1 MLYNKPTVS
10 ATVLCAGLASKRAS
24 GRRSN
29 EGERPDSN
37 VCASNNNIAVFD
49 MQAPRDVRHG
59 SGACNQQAGAI
70 AAVAEVEHS

>member
-10 ATVLCAGLASKRAS
+10 AAVFCAELASKRAS
-24 GRRSN
+24 GGRRN
-29 EGERPDSN
+29 EGERPDPN
-37 VCASNNNIAVFD
+37 VCASNNNTAVFD

-59 SGACNQQAGAI
+59 SGACNQQPGAI